1 MLAERR
7 DIFRYG
13 DTHPILELNHR
24 VLCGVTPERRNEY
37 RDHIA
42 ETEAWF
48 YDRPGAGIGAL
59 IDWYQR
65 NRTSQ
70 ANALAAGVLVQTV
83 SLPQLFIEG
92 NRRTGT
98 LLASYVLARGGL
110 PPLVVN
116 ETSWPRYAELV
127 DRCATIDRGGL
138 VGAVAI
144 SRITHQVAT
153 FIAEVSDPRFL
164 GYEGLGGDTGAGALA
179 LGCRTPRGDVSRRL
193 SSKLHAPGFYQLVE
207 AIRRVRDGGRM
218 MDDKSGE
225 DSGGLDWLEAE
236 LADALDEDYELELDE
251 PALSEEIRKIYQQSA
266 SALDRPRTTIS
277 ARCCGCSPS

>member
-1 MLAERR
+1 MTWRRLNLAEIDAALARRARLGVDWSEPGQDVSSVMLDALRRLGTGYAYVDELLAERR

-24 VLCGVTPERRNEY
+24 VLCGVTPERRKEY

-83 SLPQLFIEG
+83 KLAQLFIEG
-92 NRRTGT
+92 NKRTGT

-110 PPLVVN
+110 PPLVVK
-116 ETSWPRYAELV
+116 ETSWPRYAELL
-127 DRCATIDRGGL
+127 DRCVTIDRGGL
-138 VGAVAI
+138 VGAMAI
-144 SRITHQVAT
+144 SRITHQVTT
-153 FIAEVSDPRFL
+153 FIAEVSDPRLL
-164 GYEGLGGDTGAGALA
+164 GDESLGGRETGAGAPA
-179 LGCRTPRGDVSRRL
+179 LGRPNAARRGFRRL
-193 SSKLHAPGFYQLVE
+193 SSKLHAPGLYQLLE
-207 AIRRVRDGGRM
+207 AIR
-218 MDDKSGE
+218 
-225 DSGGLDWLEAE
+225 
-236 LADALDEDYELELDE
+236 
-251 PALSEEIRKIYQQSA
+251 
-266 SALDRPRTTIS
+266 
-277 ARCCGCSPS
+277 